1 MCLAIPVRVVEKKS
15 DDAAIVDLSGI
26 RKEISL
32 ALVSGVEVGDYVI
45 LHVGYALTKL
55 DPEEAERTLALFRA
69 AGIAPS
75 ETDRFDTEDTE
86 SAEIGSFSRTSAS
99 SV

>member
-32 ALVSGVEVGDYVI
+32 ALVDGVEVGDYVI

-55 DPEEAERTLALFRA
+55 DPDEAQRTLALFREAGLA
-69 AGIAPS
+69 A
-75 ETDRFDTEDTE
+75 E
-86 SAEIGSFSRTSAS
+86 SAA
-99 SV
+99 